1 MIPTNLTSENVQK
14 LAVDVEGLKKD
25 IQNANVIHGRL
36 DTAIDKLT
44 DVSTSIKQ
52 MLAVHEQKLAQTE
65 KTEEI
70 LFDKVRERGEE
81 LDMVYRD
88 LQRDINQVEKRLLLE
103 MKTLKS
109 CFDGRVSVLEK
120 WRWLIIGGALAIG
133 FIVAKNMPKIINSA
147 GWF

>member
-1 MIPTNLTSENVQK
+1 MAENDLQK
-14 LAVDVEGLKKD
+14 LAVDIEGMKKD
-25 IQNANVIHGRL
+25 IANASMFHSRL

-52 MLAVHEQKLAQTE
+52 MLAVHEQKLTQTE

-81 LDMVYRD
+81 LDIVYRD

-109 CFDGRVSVLEK
+109 CFDGRVSVLER

-133 FIVAKNMPKIINSA
+133 FILAKNMPKIINSA

>member
-1 MIPTNLTSENVQK
+1 MARDTLQN
-14 LAVDVEGLKKD
+14 LAVEVEGLKKD
-25 IQNANVIHGRL
+25 IKNGELIHSRL

-52 MLAVHEQKLAQTE
+52 MLAVHEQKLSQSE

>member
-1 MIPTNLTSENVQK
+1 MARDTLQG
-14 LAVDVEGLKKD
+14 LAVEVEGIKKD
-25 IQNANVIHGRL
+25 IKNGELIHSRL

-52 MLAVHEQKLAQTE
+52 MLAVHEQKLSQSE

-133 FIVAKNMPKIINSA
+133 FILAKNMPKIINSA

>member
-1 MIPTNLTSENVQK
+1 MARDTLQN
-14 LAVDVEGLKKD
+14 LAVEVEGLKKD
-25 IQNANVIHGRL
+25 IKNGELIHSRL

-52 MLAVHEQKLAQTE
+52 MLAVHEQKLAQSE

-70 LFDKVRERGEE
+70 LFEKVRERGEE

-88 LQRDINQVEKRLLLE
+88 LQRDITQVEKRLLLE

>member
-1 MIPTNLTSENVQK
+1 MAEDNLQK
-14 LAVDVEGLKKD
+14 LAVDIEGLKKD
-25 IQNANVIHGRL
+25 IANGNMIHSRL

-52 MLAVHEQKLAQTE
+52 MLAVHEQKLAQSE

-70 LFDKVRERGEE
+70 LFEKVRERGEE

-88 LQRDINQVEKRLLLE
+88 LQRDISQVEKRLLLE
-103 MKTLKS
+103 MKTLRA
-109 CFDGRVSVLEK
+109 CFDGRVSVLER

>member
-1 MIPTNLTSENVQK
+1 MAEDNLQK
-14 LAVDVEGLKKD
+14 LAVDIEGLKKD
-25 IQNANVIHGRL
+25 IANGNMIHSRL

-44 DVSTSIKQ
+44 DVSTSVKQ
-52 MLAVHEQKLAQTE
+52 MLAVHEQKLTQTE

-88 LQRDINQVEKRLLLE
+88 LQRDISQVEKRLLLE
-103 MKTLKS
+103 MKTLRA
-109 CFDGRVSVLEK
+109 CFDGRVSVLER

>member
-1 MIPTNLTSENVQK
+1 MARDNLQN
-14 LAVDVEGLKKD
+14 LAVEVEGLKKD
-25 IQNANVIHGRL
+25 IKNGELIHSRL

-52 MLAVHEQKLAQTE
+52 MLAVHEQKLTQSE

-133 FIVAKNMPKIINSA
+133 FILANNMPKIINSA